1 MSTMPATNLINKL
14 SLNLHPRFVSL
25 PWLKRSVI
33 RCFSHKADGPELP
46 VRYIPKKHRV
56 VEQAGCSSSVD
67 NAPIHRIYTESSS
80 SNGIR
85 RHRVNHPRESRIDH
99 EPSNVSFVES
109 HVPGLNEFNK
119 PDKIAAG
126 SLETESVKTFAVEY
140 MNVPDEVV
148 QELRIF
154 KRDVRGQGC
163 KLNQE
168 NYNYNGAMDSE
179 YLEGFEEDIEEPIEG
194 LEAEHNDGIDE
205 SKQKRSKICRTKQ
218 DVEKKAVELLAK
230 RAYTGVELRKKLVA
244 KDFHVDVVEAV
255 VSDFQNRGLIN
266 DSLYAEIFSN
276 SRWKSSSWGPRRIKQ
291 ALVKK
296 GVSEGDVKKAVKQV
310 FEDGEEC
317 DLRSSTKLSNSTLQ
331 QLYVRA
337 SKQWQLS
344 QNVPYEKRKARIIRW
359 LQYRGFDWAVVS
371 IILKK
376 LESNYS
382 P

>member
-1 MSTMPATNLINKL
+1 MSTIIPATNLINKL
-14 SLNLHPRFVSL
+14 SLNLHTRFVSL

-33 RCFSHKADGPELP
+33 RCFSYKADGPELP
-46 VRYIPKKHRV
+46 VRYIPKKLQV

-67 NAPIHRIYTESSS
+67 NAPIDRIHTDSSS
-80 SNGIR
+80 SNSIR
-85 RHRVNHPRESRIDH
+85 RHRANHPRECRIDH
-99 EPSNVSFVES
+99 EPSNVSFVET
-109 HVPGLNEFNK
+109 H
-119 PDKIAAG
+119 
-126 SLETESVKTFAVEY
+126 
-140 MNVPDEVV
+140 VV
-148 QELRIF
+148 QELQTF
-154 KRDVRGQGC
+154 KRDVRGRGC

-179 YLEGFEEDIEEPIEG
+179 YLEGFEEDVEEPIEG
-194 LEAEHNDGIDE
+194 LEAELYDGIDE
-205 SKQKRSKICRTKQ
+205 SKQKWSKICRTKQ

-230 RAYTGVELRKKLVA
+230 RAFTGVELRKKLVA
-244 KDFHVDVVEAV
+244 KDFHVGVVETV
-255 VSDFQNRGLIN
+255 VTDFQNRGLIN

-276 SRWKSSSWGPRRIKQ
+276 TRWKSSSWGPRRIKQ

-344 QNVPYEKRKARIIRW
+344 QNVPHETRKARIIRW

-376 LESNYS
+376 LESNNS